1 MAWEARSG
9 LKLFYEVQLT
19 NGSVQAKWPGKPVQ
33 GSEVFCQS
41 NKLSICSICGPTRD
55 ARFAALVGRDQWG
68 FWGPVCRERGERVG
82 GDGGEQAESQKPGSL
97 SEHTSDRAALGGVL
111 ARPRERTRRPDRA
124 GWSTRRR
131 CGPAL
136 VVRPEH

>member
-1 MAWEARSG
+1 MACGARSG
-9 LKLFYEVQLT
+9 LKLEKVL
-19 NGSVQAKWPGKPVQ
+19 VVPKVDIAAKWPGKPVQ
-33 GSEVFCQS
+33 GSELFCQS

-55 ARFAALVGRDQWG
+55 ARFAPLVGRDQWG

-111 ARPRERTRRPDRA
+111 SRPRERTRRPDRA